1 MVLFKV
7 GFGQVGRGEVRL
19 GLVRQGNRNSSFG

>member
-7 GFGQVGRGEVRL
+7 GFGAFNFDRFFFFNEFLNEFFKV
-19 GLVRQGNRNSSFG
+19 